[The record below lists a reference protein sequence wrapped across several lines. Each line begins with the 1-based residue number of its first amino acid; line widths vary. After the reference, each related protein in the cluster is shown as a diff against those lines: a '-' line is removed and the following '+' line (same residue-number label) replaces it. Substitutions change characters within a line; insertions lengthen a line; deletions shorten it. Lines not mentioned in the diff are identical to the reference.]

1 MKKSVFFLT
10 LLLCLSLIFPG
21 AHAEDT
27 YVPGERMRSLVSS
40 ALEAGQL
47 VGGEAHF
54 SLTLPD
60 SMLPDDE
67 EGRAQFDALAEVIQ
81 GVSLAGGMG
90 RLDDGYRVELGGA
103 YTAPSGD
110 NVYVTGAAN
119 LTADGLSL
127 ESNLIEGER
136 LSIRWETL
144 LEMLGLSENE
154 IDALLSLPT
163 TDWDSALNELND
175 ELAQAAETFGKLAD
189 PYLVTLADFAA
200 TLNIQQRRN
209 VEAENGYPA
218 VENEI
223 SITCT
228 AEELSRLLHSLAD
241 QVEKDTALRPYL
253 EQLIQNCD
261 LTVTDGDSETTHVMS
276 VSEFCDEMRQFADVL
291 AETDGSL
298 GILLGYN
305 DDGLPFYLTL
315 ALSDGET
322 LDALAFQMLPG
333 ETEDT
338 CVFTLRALESDGDSA
353 NTLLDTAL
361 TLTLD
366 PDDKQVYAAELN
378 VQSEDFTLYFAMDSS
393 AVTTEDSLPGYRLSL
408 SMNSAT
414 AVDSGTALT
423 VYTGDGLH
431 ALTAAGGE
439 QTTYAANIDIYADTT
454 DSLLG
459 SAKIE
464 SGLSLEPDENSL
476 VGRFYLDEAFTAD
489 DGTLSFGTDVA
500 LSSWNYDA
508 AETDALRET
517 MFETATGEELAALQ
531 NRFVQSAQQ
540 KLFALL
546 SLVPQE
552 VLQMLNERFHRFG
565 RPDPLDR
572 TPVFLMIIRFLPA
585 RSLECRD
592 APPAWKRRSACA
604 FCRSDEAD

>member
-10 LLLCLSLIFPG
+10 LLLCLSLILPG

-276 VSEFCDEMRQFADVL
+276 VSEFCDETRQFADVL

-298 GILLGYN
+298 GILLGYD

-423 VYTGDGLH
+423 VYTGDGLR

-517 MFETATGEELAALQ
+517 TFETATGEELAALQ

-546 SLVPQE
+546 SLIPQE
-552 VLQMLNERFHRFG
+552 VLQMLN
-565 RPDPLDR
+565 
-572 TPVFLMIIRFLPA
+572 
-585 RSLECRD
+585 
-592 APPAWKRRSACA
+592 
-604 FCRSDEAD
+604 

>member
-10 LLLCLSLIFPG
+10 LLLCLSLILPG

-200 TLNIQQRRN
+200 TLNIQQRRD

-276 VSEFCDEMRQFADVL
+276 VSEFCDETRQFADVL

-423 VYTGDGLH
+423 VYTGDGLC

-459 SAKIE
+459 SAEIE

-476 VGRFYLDEAFTAD
+476 VGRFYLDESFTAD

-552 VLQMLNERFHRFG
+552 VLQMLN
-565 RPDPLDR
+565 
-572 TPVFLMIIRFLPA
+572 
-585 RSLECRD
+585 
-592 APPAWKRRSACA
+592 
-604 FCRSDEAD
+604 

>member
-200 TLNIQQRRN
+200 TLNIQQRRD

-276 VSEFCDEMRQFADVL
+276 VSEFCDETRQFADVL

-298 GILLGYN
+298 GILLGYD

-393 AVTTEDSLPGYRLSL
+393 AITTEDSLPGYRLSL

-423 VYTGDGLH
+423 VYTGDGLR

-531 NRFVQSAQQ
+531 NRFAQSAQQ

-552 VLQMLNERFHRFG
+552 VLQMLN
-565 RPDPLDR
+565 
-572 TPVFLMIIRFLPA
+572 
-585 RSLECRD
+585 
-592 APPAWKRRSACA
+592 
-604 FCRSDEAD
+604 

>member
-200 TLNIQQRRN
+200 TLNIQQRRD

-261 LTVTDGDSETTHVMS
+261 LTVTDGDSETMHVMS
-276 VSEFCDEMRQFADVL
+276 VSEFCDETRQFADVL

-298 GILLGYN
+298 GILLGYD

-423 VYTGDGLH
+423 VYTGDGLC
-431 ALTAAGGE
+431 ALTAADGE

-517 MFETATGEELAALQ
+517 MFETATGEELAALR

-552 VLQMLNERFHRFG
+552 VLQMLN
-565 RPDPLDR
+565 
-572 TPVFLMIIRFLPA
+572 
-585 RSLECRD
+585 
-592 APPAWKRRSACA
+592 
-604 FCRSDEAD
+604 

>member
-103 YTAPSGD
+103 YTAPSGG

-276 VSEFCDEMRQFADVL
+276 VSEFCDETRQFADVL

-298 GILLGYN
+298 GILLGYD

-423 VYTGDGLH
+423 VYTGDGLC

-531 NRFVQSAQQ
+531 NRFAQSAQQ

-552 VLQMLNERFHRFG
+552 VLQMLN
-565 RPDPLDR
+565 
-572 TPVFLMIIRFLPA
+572 
-585 RSLECRD
+585 
-592 APPAWKRRSACA
+592 
-604 FCRSDEAD
+604 

>member
-276 VSEFCDEMRQFADVL
+276 VSEFCDETRQFADVL

-298 GILLGYN
+298 GILLGYD

-378 VQSEDFTLYFAMDSS
+378 VQSEDFTLYFTMDSS

-408 SMNSAT
+408 SMNNTT

-423 VYTGDGLH
+423 VYTGDGLC

-531 NRFVQSAQQ
+531 NRFAQSAQQ

-552 VLQMLNERFHRFG
+552 VLQMLN
-565 RPDPLDR
+565 
-572 TPVFLMIIRFLPA
+572 
-585 RSLECRD
+585 
-592 APPAWKRRSACA
+592 
-604 FCRSDEAD
+604 

>member
-10 LLLCLSLIFPG
+10 LLLCLSLILPG

-40 ALEAGQL
+40 VLEAGQL

-276 VSEFCDEMRQFADVL
+276 VSEFCDETRQFADVL

-423 VYTGDGLH
+423 VYTGDGLR

-531 NRFVQSAQQ
+531 NRFAQSAQQ

-552 VLQMLNERFHRFG
+552 VLQMLN
-565 RPDPLDR
+565 
-572 TPVFLMIIRFLPA
+572 
-585 RSLECRD
+585 
-592 APPAWKRRSACA
+592 
-604 FCRSDEAD
+604 

>member
-67 EGRAQFDALAEVIQ
+67 EGRAQFGALAEVIQ

-261 LTVTDGDSETTHVMS
+261 LTVTDGDSDTTHVMS
-276 VSEFCDEMRQFADVL
+276 VSEFCDETRQFADML

-353 NTLLDTAL
+353 NTLFDTAL

-423 VYTGDGLH
+423 VYTGDGLC

-464 SGLSLEPDENSL
+464 SGLSLEPYENSL

-531 NRFVQSAQQ
+531 NRFAQSAQQ

-552 VLQMLNERFHRFG
+552 VLQMLN
-565 RPDPLDR
+565 
-572 TPVFLMIIRFLPA
+572 
-585 RSLECRD
+585 
-592 APPAWKRRSACA
+592 
-604 FCRSDEAD
+604 

>member
-136 LSIRWETL
+136 LSIRWKTL

-276 VSEFCDEMRQFADVL
+276 VSEFCDETRQFADAL

-423 VYTGDGLH
+423 VYTGDGLC

-508 AETDALRET
+508 AETDALHET

-531 NRFVQSAQQ
+531 NRFAQSAQQ

-552 VLQMLNERFHRFG
+552 VLQMLN
-565 RPDPLDR
+565 
-572 TPVFLMIIRFLPA
+572 
-585 RSLECRD
+585 
-592 APPAWKRRSACA
+592 
-604 FCRSDEAD
+604 

>member
-200 TLNIQQRRN
+200 TLNIQQRRD

-276 VSEFCDEMRQFADVL
+276 VSEFCDETRQFADVL

-378 VQSEDFTLYFAMDSS
+378 VQSEDFTLCFAMDSS

-423 VYTGDGLH
+423 VYTGDGLC

-531 NRFVQSAQQ
+531 NHFAQSAQQ

-552 VLQMLNERFHRFG
+552 VLQMLN
-565 RPDPLDR
+565 
-572 TPVFLMIIRFLPA
+572 
-585 RSLECRD
+585 
-592 APPAWKRRSACA
+592 
-604 FCRSDEAD
+604 

>member
-10 LLLCLSLIFPG
+10 LLLCLSLILPG

-200 TLNIQQRRN
+200 TLNIQQRRD

-276 VSEFCDEMRQFADVL
+276 VSEFCDETRQFADVL

-298 GILLGYN
+298 GILLGYD

-378 VQSEDFTLYFAMDSS
+378 VQSEDFTLYFTMDSS

-408 SMNSAT
+408 SMNNAT

-423 VYTGDGLH
+423 VYTGDGLC

-531 NRFVQSAQQ
+531 NRFAQSAQQ

-552 VLQMLNERFHRFG
+552 VLQMLN
-565 RPDPLDR
+565 
-572 TPVFLMIIRFLPA
+572 
-585 RSLECRD
+585 
-592 APPAWKRRSACA
+592 
-604 FCRSDEAD
+604 

>member
-10 LLLCLSLIFPG
+10 LLLCLSLILPG

-200 TLNIQQRRN
+200 TLNIQQRRD

-276 VSEFCDEMRQFADVL
+276 VSEFCDETRQFADVL

-531 NRFVQSAQQ
+531 NRFAQSAQQ

-552 VLQMLNERFHRFG
+552 VLQMLN
-565 RPDPLDR
+565 
-572 TPVFLMIIRFLPA
+572 
-585 RSLECRD
+585 
-592 APPAWKRRSACA
+592 
-604 FCRSDEAD
+604 

>member
-10 LLLCLSLIFPG
+10 LLLCLSHIFPG

-154 IDALLSLPT
+154 IDALLSMPT

-276 VSEFCDEMRQFADVL
+276 VSEFCDETRQFADAL

-315 ALSDGET
+315 AVSDGET

-338 CVFTLRALESDGDSA
+338 CVFTLRALESDSDSA

-378 VQSEDFTLYFAMDSS
+378 VQSEGFTLYFAMDSS

-423 VYTGDGLH
+423 VYTGDGLR

-531 NRFVQSAQQ
+531 NRFAQSAQQ

-552 VLQMLNERFHRFG
+552 VLQMLN
-565 RPDPLDR
+565 
-572 TPVFLMIIRFLPA
+572 
-585 RSLECRD
+585 
-592 APPAWKRRSACA
+592 
-604 FCRSDEAD
+604 

>member
-276 VSEFCDEMRQFADVL
+276 VSEFCDETRQFADVL

-476 VGRFYLDEAFTAD
+476 AGRFYLDEAFTAD

-531 NRFVQSAQQ
+531 NRFAQSAQQ

-552 VLQMLNERFHRFG
+552 VLQMLN
-565 RPDPLDR
+565 
-572 TPVFLMIIRFLPA
+572 
-585 RSLECRD
+585 
-592 APPAWKRRSACA
+592 
-604 FCRSDEAD
+604 

>member
-200 TLNIQQRRN
+200 TLNIQQHRN

-276 VSEFCDEMRQFADVL
+276 VSEFCDETRQFADVL

-298 GILLGYN
+298 GILLGY
-305 DDGLPFYLTL
+305 DDNGLPFYLTL

-423 VYTGDGLH
+423 VYTGDGLC

-531 NRFVQSAQQ
+531 NRFAQSAQQ

-552 VLQMLNERFHRFG
+552 VLQMLN
-565 RPDPLDR
+565 
-572 TPVFLMIIRFLPA
+572 
-585 RSLECRD
+585 
-592 APPAWKRRSACA
+592 
-604 FCRSDEAD
+604 

>member
-200 TLNIQQRRN
+200 TLNIQQRRD

-253 EQLIQNCD
+253 EQLLQNCD

-276 VSEFCDEMRQFADVL
+276 VSEFCDETRQFADVL

-298 GILLGYN
+298 GILLGYD

-423 VYTGDGLH
+423 VYTGDGLR

-552 VLQMLNERFHRFG
+552 VLQMLN
-565 RPDPLDR
+565 
-572 TPVFLMIIRFLPA
+572 
-585 RSLECRD
+585 
-592 APPAWKRRSACA
+592 
-604 FCRSDEAD
+604 

>member
-200 TLNIQQRRN
+200 TLNIQQRRD

-276 VSEFCDEMRQFADVL
+276 VSEFCDETRQFADVL
-291 AETDGSL
+291 SETDGSL
-298 GILLGYN
+298 GILLGYD

-322 LDALAFQMLPG
+322 MDALAFQMLPG

-423 VYTGDGLH
+423 VYTGDGLR

-531 NRFVQSAQQ
+531 NRFAQSAQQ

-552 VLQMLNERFHRFG
+552 VLQMLN
-565 RPDPLDR
+565 
-572 TPVFLMIIRFLPA
+572 
-585 RSLECRD
+585 
-592 APPAWKRRSACA
+592 
-604 FCRSDEAD
+604 

>member
-200 TLNIQQRRN
+200 TLNIQQRRD

-276 VSEFCDEMRQFADVL
+276 VSEFCDETRQFADVL

-298 GILLGYN
+298 GILLGYD

-414 AVDSGTALT
+414 AVNSGTALT

-552 VLQMLNERFHRFG
+552 VLQMLN
-565 RPDPLDR
+565 
-572 TPVFLMIIRFLPA
+572 
-585 RSLECRD
+585 
-592 APPAWKRRSACA
+592 
-604 FCRSDEAD
+604 

>member
-27 YVPGERMRSLVSS
+27 YVPGEQMRSLVSS

-276 VSEFCDEMRQFADVL
+276 VSEFCDETRQFADVL

-315 ALSDGET
+315 AVSDGET

-552 VLQMLNERFHRFG
+552 VLQMLN
-565 RPDPLDR
+565 
-572 TPVFLMIIRFLPA
+572 
-585 RSLECRD
+585 
-592 APPAWKRRSACA
+592 
-604 FCRSDEAD
+604 

>member
-200 TLNIQQRRN
+200 TLNIQQRRD

-276 VSEFCDEMRQFADVL
+276 VSEFCDETRQFADVL

-315 ALSDGET
+315 AVSDGET

-338 CVFTLRALESDGDSA
+338 CVFTLRALESDSDSA

-414 AVDSGTALT
+414 SVDSGTALT
-423 VYTGDGLH
+423 VYTGDGLR

-531 NRFVQSAQQ
+531 NRFAQSAQQ

-552 VLQMLNERFHRFG
+552 VLQMLN
-565 RPDPLDR
+565 
-572 TPVFLMIIRFLPA
+572 
-585 RSLECRD
+585 
-592 APPAWKRRSACA
+592 
-604 FCRSDEAD
+604 

>member
-163 TDWDSALNELND
+163 TDWDSALNKLND
-175 ELAQAAETFGKLAD
+175 ELSQAAETFGKLAD

-200 TLNIQQRRN
+200 TLNIQQHRN

-276 VSEFCDEMRQFADVL
+276 VSEFCDETRQFADVL

-423 VYTGDGLH
+423 VYTGDGLY

-508 AETDALRET
+508 TETDALRET

-552 VLQMLNERFHRFG
+552 VLQMLN
-565 RPDPLDR
+565 
-572 TPVFLMIIRFLPA
+572 
-585 RSLECRD
+585 
-592 APPAWKRRSACA
+592 
-604 FCRSDEAD
+604 

>member
-10 LLLCLSLIFPG
+10 LLLCLSLILPG

-127 ESNLIEGER
+127 ESSLIEGER

-276 VSEFCDEMRQFADVL
+276 VSEFCDETRQFADVL

-315 ALSDGET
+315 AVSDGET

-378 VQSEDFTLYFAMDSS
+378 VQSEDFTLCFAMDSS

-423 VYTGDGLH
+423 VYTGDGLC

-531 NRFVQSAQQ
+531 NRFAQSAQQ

-552 VLQMLNERFHRFG
+552 VLQMLN
-565 RPDPLDR
+565 
-572 TPVFLMIIRFLPA
+572 
-585 RSLECRD
+585 
-592 APPAWKRRSACA
+592 
-604 FCRSDEAD
+604 

>member
-200 TLNIQQRRN
+200 TLNIQQRRD

-276 VSEFCDEMRQFADVL
+276 VSEFCDETRQFADVL

-298 GILLGYN
+298 GILLGYD

-315 ALSDGET
+315 AVSDGET

-489 DGTLSFGTDVA
+489 DGTLSCGTDVA

-552 VLQMLNERFHRFG
+552 VLQMLN
-565 RPDPLDR
+565 
-572 TPVFLMIIRFLPA
+572 
-585 RSLECRD
+585 
-592 APPAWKRRSACA
+592 
-604 FCRSDEAD
+604 

>member
-144 LEMLGLSENE
+144 LEILGLSENE

-276 VSEFCDEMRQFADVL
+276 VSEFCDETRQFADVL

-531 NRFVQSAQQ
+531 NRFAQSAQQ

-552 VLQMLNERFHRFG
+552 VLQMLN
-565 RPDPLDR
+565 
-572 TPVFLMIIRFLPA
+572 
-585 RSLECRD
+585 
-592 APPAWKRRSACA
+592 
-604 FCRSDEAD
+604 

>member
-200 TLNIQQRRN
+200 TLNIQQRRD

-276 VSEFCDEMRQFADVL
+276 VSEFCDETRQFADVL

-298 GILLGYN
+298 GILLGYD

-378 VQSEDFTLYFAMDSS
+378 VQSEDFTLCFAMDSS

-423 VYTGDGLH
+423 VYTGDGLC

-531 NRFVQSAQQ
+531 NRFAQSAQQ

-552 VLQMLNERFHRFG
+552 VLQMLN
-565 RPDPLDR
+565 
-572 TPVFLMIIRFLPA
+572 
-585 RSLECRD
+585 
-592 APPAWKRRSACA
+592 
-604 FCRSDEAD
+604 

>member
-10 LLLCLSLIFPG
+10 LLLCLSLILPG

-241 QVEKDTALRPYL
+241 QVEKDMALRPYL

-276 VSEFCDEMRQFADVL
+276 VSEFCDETRQFADVL

-338 CVFTLRALESDGDSA
+338 CVFTLRALESDSDSA

-531 NRFVQSAQQ
+531 NRFAQSAQQ

-546 SLVPQE
+546 SLIPQE
-552 VLQMLNERFHRFG
+552 VLQMLN
-565 RPDPLDR
+565 
-572 TPVFLMIIRFLPA
+572 
-585 RSLECRD
+585 
-592 APPAWKRRSACA
+592 
-604 FCRSDEAD
+604 

>member
-10 LLLCLSLIFPG
+10 LLLCLSLILPG

-276 VSEFCDEMRQFADVL
+276 VSEFCDETRQFADVL

-305 DDGLPFYLTL
+305 DDDLPFYLTL

-366 PDDKQVYAAELN
+366 PDDKQVYATELN

-423 VYTGDGLH
+423 VYTGDGLC

-552 VLQMLNERFHRFG
+552 VLQMLN
-565 RPDPLDR
+565 
-572 TPVFLMIIRFLPA
+572 
-585 RSLECRD
+585 
-592 APPAWKRRSACA
+592 
-604 FCRSDEAD
+604 

>member
-103 YTAPSGD
+103 YTAPSGG

-200 TLNIQQRRN
+200 TLNIQQRRD

-276 VSEFCDEMRQFADVL
+276 VSEFCDETRQFADVL

-298 GILLGYN
+298 GILLGYD

-423 VYTGDGLH
+423 VYTGDGLR

-552 VLQMLNERFHRFG
+552 VLQMLN
-565 RPDPLDR
+565 
-572 TPVFLMIIRFLPA
+572 
-585 RSLECRD
+585 
-592 APPAWKRRSACA
+592 
-604 FCRSDEAD
+604 

>member
-10 LLLCLSLIFPG
+10 LLLCLSLILPG

-276 VSEFCDEMRQFADVL
+276 VSEFCDETRQFADVL

-393 AVTTEDSLPGYRLSL
+393 AVTTEDSLPGYHLSL
-408 SMNSAT
+408 SMNTAT

-531 NRFVQSAQQ
+531 NRFAQSAQQ

-552 VLQMLNERFHRFG
+552 VLQMLN
-565 RPDPLDR
+565 
-572 TPVFLMIIRFLPA
+572 
-585 RSLECRD
+585 
-592 APPAWKRRSACA
+592 
-604 FCRSDEAD
+604 

>member
-200 TLNIQQRRN
+200 TLNIQQRRD

-276 VSEFCDEMRQFADVL
+276 VSEFCDETRQFADVL

-298 GILLGYN
+298 GILLGYD

-361 TLTLD
+361 TLTLA

-408 SMNSAT
+408 SMNTAT

-423 VYTGDGLH
+423 VYTGDGLR

-531 NRFVQSAQQ
+531 NRFAQSAQQ

-552 VLQMLNERFHRFG
+552 VLQMLN
-565 RPDPLDR
+565 
-572 TPVFLMIIRFLPA
+572 
-585 RSLECRD
+585 
-592 APPAWKRRSACA
+592 
-604 FCRSDEAD
+604 

>member
-21 AHAEDT
+21 VHAEDT

-119 LTADGLSL
+119 LSADGLSL

-200 TLNIQQRRN
+200 TLNIQQRRD

-276 VSEFCDEMRQFADVL
+276 VSEFCDETRQFADVL

-423 VYTGDGLH
+423 VYTGDGLC

-552 VLQMLNERFHRFG
+552 VLQMLN
-565 RPDPLDR
+565 
-572 TPVFLMIIRFLPA
+572 
-585 RSLECRD
+585 
-592 APPAWKRRSACA
+592 
-604 FCRSDEAD
+604 

>member
-200 TLNIQQRRN
+200 TLNIQQRRD

-276 VSEFCDEMRQFADVL
+276 VSEFCDETRQFADVL

-315 ALSDGET
+315 AVSDGET

-423 VYTGDGLH
+423 VYTGDGLC

-476 VGRFYLDEAFTAD
+476 VGRFYLDESFTAD

-552 VLQMLNERFHRFG
+552 VLQMLN
-565 RPDPLDR
+565 
-572 TPVFLMIIRFLPA
+572 
-585 RSLECRD
+585 
-592 APPAWKRRSACA
+592 
-604 FCRSDEAD
+604 

>member
-10 LLLCLSLIFPG
+10 LLLCLSLILPG
-21 AHAEDT
+21 AQAEDT

-200 TLNIQQRRN
+200 TLNIQQCRD

-276 VSEFCDEMRQFADVL
+276 VSEFCDETRQFADVL

-315 ALSDGET
+315 AVSDGET

-531 NRFVQSAQQ
+531 NRFAQSAQQ

-546 SLVPQE
+546 SLIPQE
-552 VLQMLNERFHRFG
+552 VLQMLN
-565 RPDPLDR
+565 
-572 TPVFLMIIRFLPA
+572 
-585 RSLECRD
+585 
-592 APPAWKRRSACA
+592 
-604 FCRSDEAD
+604 

>member
-67 EGRAQFDALAEVIQ
+67 EGRAQFDALAEVVQ

-200 TLNIQQRRN
+200 TLNIQQRRD
-209 VEAENGYPA
+209 VEAEN
-218 VENEI
+218 
-223 SITCT
+223 
-228 AEELSRLLHSLAD
+228 
-241 QVEKDTALRPYL
+241 DTALRPYL

-276 VSEFCDEMRQFADVL
+276 VSEFCDETRQFADVL

-378 VQSEDFTLYFAMDSS
+378 VQSEDFTLDFAMDSS

-431 ALTAAGGE
+431 TLTAAGGE

-552 VLQMLNERFHRFG
+552 VLQMLN
-565 RPDPLDR
+565 
-572 TPVFLMIIRFLPA
+572 
-585 RSLECRD
+585 
-592 APPAWKRRSACA
+592 
-604 FCRSDEAD
+604 

>member
-110 NVYVTGAAN
+110 NVYITGAAN

-200 TLNIQQRRN
+200 TLSIQQRRD

-276 VSEFCDEMRQFADVL
+276 VSEFCDETRQFADVL
-291 AETDGSL
+291 SETDGSL
-298 GILLGYN
+298 GILLGYD

-408 SMNSAT
+408 SMNTAT

-423 VYTGDGLH
+423 VYTGDGLC

-531 NRFVQSAQQ
+531 NRFAQSAQQ

-552 VLQMLNERFHRFG
+552 VLQMLN
-565 RPDPLDR
+565 
-572 TPVFLMIIRFLPA
+572 
-585 RSLECRD
+585 
-592 APPAWKRRSACA
+592 
-604 FCRSDEAD
+604 

>member
-81 GVSLAGGMG
+81 GVSLAGGIG

-200 TLNIQQRRN
+200 TLNIQQRRD

-276 VSEFCDEMRQFADVL
+276 VSEFCDETRQFADVL

-298 GILLGYN
+298 GILLGYD

-315 ALSDGET
+315 AVSDGET

-333 ETEDT
+333 ETDDT
-338 CVFTLRALESDGDSA
+338 CVFTLRALESDGDST

-476 VGRFYLDEAFTAD
+476 VGRFYLDETFTAD

-531 NRFVQSAQQ
+531 NRFAQSAQQ

-546 SLVPQE
+546 SLIPQE
-552 VLQMLNERFHRFG
+552 VLQMLN
-565 RPDPLDR
+565 
-572 TPVFLMIIRFLPA
+572 
-585 RSLECRD
+585 
-592 APPAWKRRSACA
+592 
-604 FCRSDEAD
+604 

>member
-276 VSEFCDEMRQFADVL
+276 VSEFCDETRQFADVL

-298 GILLGYN
+298 GILLGYD

-423 VYTGDGLH
+423 VYTGDGLC

-464 SGLSLEPDENSL
+464 SGLNLQPDENSL

-552 VLQMLNERFHRFG
+552 VLQMLN
-565 RPDPLDR
+565 
-572 TPVFLMIIRFLPA
+572 
-585 RSLECRD
+585 
-592 APPAWKRRSACA
+592 
-604 FCRSDEAD
+604 

>member
-27 YVPGERMRSLVSS
+27 YVPGEQMRSLVSS

-110 NVYVTGAAN
+110 NVYITGAAN

-276 VSEFCDEMRQFADVL
+276 VSEFCDETRQFADVL

-298 GILLGYN
+298 GILLGYD

-423 VYTGDGLH
+423 VYTGDGLC

-531 NRFVQSAQQ
+531 NRFAQSAQQ

-552 VLQMLNERFHRFG
+552 VLQMLN
-565 RPDPLDR
+565 
-572 TPVFLMIIRFLPA
+572 
-585 RSLECRD
+585 
-592 APPAWKRRSACA
+592 
-604 FCRSDEAD
+604 

>member
-228 AEELSRLLHSLAD
+228 AEELGRLLHSLAD

-276 VSEFCDEMRQFADVL
+276 VSEFCDETRQFADVL

-393 AVTTEDSLPGYRLSL
+393 AVTTEDSLPGYHLSL

-423 VYTGDGLH
+423 VYTGDGLC

-517 MFETATGEELAALQ
+517 TFETATGEELAALQ
-531 NRFVQSAQQ
+531 NRFAQSAQQ

-552 VLQMLNERFHRFG
+552 VLQMLN
-565 RPDPLDR
+565 
-572 TPVFLMIIRFLPA
+572 
-585 RSLECRD
+585 
-592 APPAWKRRSACA
+592 
-604 FCRSDEAD
+604 